1 MAATPATPM
10 ASKAL
15 VDDLTSVV
23 ASLRES
29 EEFLRRL
36 LASSDD
42 CIKLLDL
49 DGRLQFISANG
60 QALLG
65 IDDVSQYIGADWTE
79 WWGANRDA
87 ARAAIVQARAGGR
100 GQFEAFARTMDGT
113 PKWWNVVV
121 TPILGAAGAPERL
134 LASSRDITSRRRDA
148 EALARSEA
156 SLQAL
161 THSLPG
167 VVWSAGADGALDY
180 VNQTWLDYTGLSRE
194 DALAKSWAPLVH
206 PDDRAATIQAW
217 TASVRERRVHEHEY
231 RLRRAS
237 DGVYRWHVTRAVP
250 VLDEHGEVVKWYGT
264 TTDVDA
270 AKRLYEHERRVATR
284 LQAASLPRELPACDA
299 LQFDAVY
306 VPGSREAEIGG
317 DWYDAFALPDGR
329 IALSV
334 GDVMG
339 SGLDAAVTM
348 GKVRQAMRAAA
359 LLDADPLTM
368 LRVADATF
376 RMDDAGGLATALAAV
391 IDPVAMTMRYACA
404 GHYPPLV
411 RGVAG
416 AVRELPVDP
425 GLPLGLRA
433 AAGSRIDTLDLI
445 DGEVIVIYTDGL
457 IESTRD
463 AHDGERRLHEA
474 LRAAHAGDPRPA
486 QSIYDAVLVDGSRDD
501 VAILTIRVGTAHASA
516 SDRTTQNMALSAAA
530 AVTV

>member
-1 MAATPATPM
+1 
-10 ASKAL
+10 

-60 QALLG
+60 QVLLG
-65 IDDVSQYIGADWTE
+65 IEDVSEFIGVEWAT
-79 WWGANRDA
+79 WWGADRDLA
-87 ARAAIVQARAGGR
+87 VAAIAQARAGGR
-100 GQFEAFARTMDGT
+100 GQFEAFAATMHGT

-121 TPILGAAGAPERL
+121 TPILGADGMPERL
-134 LASSRDITSRRRDA
+134 LASSRDITDRRRDA

-156 SLQAL
+156 SLRAL

-167 VVWSAGADGALDY
+167 VVWSAGPDGAVDF
-180 VNQTWLDYTGLSRE
+180 VNQAWLDYTGLSHAE
-194 DALAKSWAPLVH
+194 ALGSSWAPLVH
-206 PDDRAATIQAW
+206 LDDRAATVDAW
-217 TASVRERRVHEHEY
+217 AASVRERRVHEHEY

-237 DGVYRWHVTRAVP
+237 DGAYRWHVTRAVP
-250 VLDEHGEVVKWYGT
+250 VLDERGDVVKWYGT
-264 TTDVDA
+264 TIDVDA

-284 LQAASLPRELPACDA
+284 LQAASLPRALPVSDA

-339 SGLDAAVTM
+339 SGLEAAVTM

-376 RMDDAGGLATALAAV
+376 RMDDAAGLATALAAV
-391 IDPVAMTMRYACA
+391 IDPATMTMRYACA
-404 GHYPPLV
+404 GHYAPLV
-411 RGVAG
+411 RDRAG
-416 AVRELPVDP
+416 TVRELPADS
-425 GLPLGLRA
+425 GLPLGLRDA
-433 AAGSRIDTLDLI
+433 AESRVDTLHLEDGALI
-445 DGEVIVIYTDGL
+445 VLYTDGL

-463 AHDGERRLHEA
+463 ARDGDRRLRAA
-474 LRAAHAGDPRPA
+474 LRAAHDGIIRPA
-486 QSIYDAVLVDGSRDD
+486 QSIYDAVLEQGSRDD
-501 VAILTIRVGTAHASA
+501 VAILTIRVDGVQAPA
-516 SDRTTQNMALSAAA
+516 SDHTIKNIALSAPTP
-530 AVTV
+530 VTA

>member
-1 MAATPATPM
+1 M
-10 ASKAL
+10 
-15 VDDLTSVV
+15 DDLTSVV

-60 QALLG
+60 QAVLG
-65 IDDVSQYIGADWTE
+65 IEDVSQFIGADWTG
-79 WWGANRDA
+79 WWGADRDA
-87 ARAAIVQARAGGR
+87 ARAAIAQARAGGR
-100 GQFEAFARTMDGT
+100 GQFEAFAQTMDGT

-121 TPILGAAGAPERL
+121 TPILGAGGAPERL

-167 VVWSAGADGALDY
+167 VVWSAAADGTLDY
-180 VNQTWLDYTGLSRE
+180 VNQTWLDYTGLSHE
-194 DALAKSWAPLVH
+194 DALATSWAPLVH
-206 PDDRAATIQAW
+206 PDDRAATVGAW
-217 TASVRERRVHEHEY
+217 TASVRDRRVHEHEY

-237 DGVYRWHVTRAVP
+237 DGAYRWHVTRAAP
-250 VLDEHGEVVKWYGT
+250 VLDERGDIVRWYGT
-264 TTDVDA
+264 TTDIDA

-284 LQAASLPRELPACDA
+284 LQAASLPRELPACA
-299 LQFDAVY
+299 VLQFDAVY

-317 DWYDAFALPDGR
+317 DWYDAFALADGR
-329 IALSV
+329 IAVSV

-376 RMDDAGGLATALAAV
+376 RMDDAAGLATALAAV

-411 RGVAG
+411 RDRAG

-425 GLPLGLRA
+425 GLPLGLRGA
-433 AAGSRIDTLDLI
+433 GGSRVDVFDLA
-445 DGEVIVIYTDGL
+445 DGELIVLYTDGL

-463 AHDGERRLHEA
+463 AHEGERRLHAA
-474 LRAAHAGDPRPA
+474 LRAAHAGDLRPA
-486 QSIYDAVLVDGSRDD
+486 QSIHDAVLVDGSRDD
-501 VAILTIRVGTAHASA
+501 VAILAIRVGTAHASA
-516 SDRTTQNMALSAAA
+516 NDHTTQNIALSAAA

>member
-1 MAATPATPM
+1 
-10 ASKAL
+10 

-49 DGRLQFISANG
+49 DGRLLFISANG

-65 IDDVSQYIGADWTE
+65 IDDVSAHIGADWTA
-79 WWGANRDA
+79 WWGADRDLA
-87 ARAAIVQARAGGR
+87 AAAIVQARAGGR
-100 GQFEAFARTMDGT
+100 GQFEAFAATMDGT

-121 TPILGAAGAPERL
+121 TPILGAGGAPERL
-134 LASSRDITSRRRDA
+134 LASSRDVTSRRHDA

-156 SLQAL
+156 SLRAL

-167 VVWSAGADGALDY
+167 VVWSARADGTLDY
-180 VNQTWLDYTGLSRE
+180 VNQAWLDYTGLSHAE
-194 DALAKSWAPLVH
+194 ALGMSWGPLVH
-206 PDDRAATIQAW
+206 PDDRATTIAAW
-217 TASVRERRVHEHEY
+217 TTSVRERRVHEHEY

-237 DGVYRWHVTRAVP
+237 DGVYRWHVSRAVP
-250 VLDEHGEVVKWYGT
+250 VLDERGDVVKWYGT
-264 TTDVDA
+264 TTDIDA

-284 LQAASLPRELPACDA
+284 LQRASLPRELPACDA

-306 VPGSREAEIGG
+306 VPGSSEAEIGG

-329 IALSV
+329 IVLSV

-348 GKVRQAMRAAA
+348 GKVRQSMRVAA

-391 IDPVAMTMRYACA
+391 IDPAAMTMRYACA

-411 RGVAG
+411 RDRAG
-416 AVRELPVDP
+416 AVRELPADP
-425 GLPLGLRA
+425 GLPLGLRG
-433 AAGSRIDTLDLI
+433 AAGSRVDTLELE
-445 DGEVIVIYTDGL
+445 DGELLVLYTDGL

-463 AHDGERRLHEA
+463 AHEGERRLHAA
-474 LRAAHAGDPRPA
+474 LRAAHARDPRPA
-486 QSIYDAVLVDGSRDD
+486 QSIHDAVLVDGSRDD
-501 VAILTIRVGTAHASA
+501 VAILTIRVGSVRARAGERATRNAAP
-516 SDRTTQNMALSAAA
+516 AA
-530 AVTV
+530 AVPVTA